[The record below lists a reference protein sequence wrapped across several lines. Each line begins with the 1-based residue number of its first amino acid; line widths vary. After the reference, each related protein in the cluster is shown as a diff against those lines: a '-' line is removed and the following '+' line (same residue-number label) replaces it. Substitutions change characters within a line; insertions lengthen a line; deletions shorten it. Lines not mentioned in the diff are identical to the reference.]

1 MLQIPDQKLKELLI
15 ADGIITAEDF
25 DALVRDAKRMERTI
39 ADVLLG
45 KSIITEDYYNNLL
58 SKYYRIERANLA
70 VRKVDEAVL
79 KLLSE
84 ELARQKRAIVF
95 NREPDG
101 TLDVALEDPSDYT
114 IIEFL
119 SSHLK
124 AKIKPFLASKDDLNK
139 GFSYYGRRLAEDFTR
154 IIQENI
160 RETLKARIQGREEKE
175 AALELPIVAIVDNL
189 LSYAISLR
197 ASDVHIEI
205 LEEEILIRYRIDGI
219 LHEIIRIPKEAY
231 AAIVARIKLLAG
243 LKLDEHRKPQDG
255 RFRYKIG
262 GEFIDIRVAVM
273 PVFYGE
279 KVEMRL
285 LTAAARPLSL
295 EELGLFPDSIKILN
309 NNLKKTYGMILVTGP
324 TGAGKTT
331 TLYSILNILNRPE
344 VNIVTIEDPVEYEIR
359 YVNQT
364 QVNPAAGLTFATGLR
379 AIVRQ
384 DPNIIMVGEIRDE
397 ETAEISVHS
406 ALTGHLVL
414 SSLHTNDAPTA
425 VPRLVDMKIVPFL
438 VAAVLNSV
446 IAQRLARRICLECIS
461 SAPVNKEL
469 IDSLKKQIEE
479 LKLKIE
485 FRVPKA
491 IFKGKG
497 CPACNFT
504 GYKGR
509 IGIFEILDIN
519 EEIRKY
525 IVSPEFTLDGLRDL
539 ARKAGMISMFED
551 GLRKVERGLTTIEE
565 VLRVIRE

>member
-15 ADGIITAEDF
+15 ADGVITDEDF
-25 DALVRDAKRMERTI
+25 ESAIRDAKRMGRTVI
-39 ADVLLG
+39 DVLLARNVV
-45 KSIITEDYYNNLL
+45 TESYYNGLL
-58 SKYYRIERANLA
+58 SKYYGIERANLA
-70 VRKVDEAVL
+70 VRKIDENIL
-79 KLLSE
+79 RLLSE
-84 ELARQKRAIVF
+84 ELARQKRAIIF
-95 NREPDG
+95 NREQDG

-124 AKIKPFLASKDDLNK
+124 AKIKPFLASKEDLNK
-139 GFSYYGRRLAEDFTR
+139 GFSFYGRRLAEDFTK

-160 RETLKARIQGREEKE
+160 RETLKARIEGRTERE
-175 AALELPIVAIVDNL
+175 AAIELPIVAIVDNI

-197 ASDVHIEI
+197 SSDIHIEI
-205 LEEEILIRYRIDGI
+205 LEDEILIRYRIDGI
-219 LHEIIRIPKEAY
+219 LHEIIRVPKEAH
-231 AAIVARIKLLAG
+231 AAIVARLKLLAG
-243 LKLDEHRKPQDG
+243 LKLDEHLKPQDG

-262 GEFIDIRVAVM
+262 GDFVDIRVAVM

-295 EELGLFPDSIKILN
+295 EELGLIPDSIQTIKENI
-309 NNLKKTYGMILVTGP
+309 KKSYGMILSTGP
-324 TGAGKTT
+324 TGSGKTT

-344 VNIVTIEDPVEYEIR
+344 VNIVTIEDPVEYDIK
-359 YVNQT
+359 YINQT
-364 QVNPAAGLTFATGLR
+364 QINPAAGITFANGLR

-397 ETAEISVHS
+397 ETAEICVHS

-414 SSLHTNDAPTA
+414 STLHTSDAPTA
-425 VPRLVDMKIVPFL
+425 IPRLVDMKIAPFL
-438 VAAVLNSV
+438 IAAVINSI
-446 IAQRLARRICLECIS
+446 IAQRLVRRICLDCVV
-461 SAPVNKEL
+461 SAPVEPKL
-469 IDSLKKQIEE
+469 IESIKKQIEE

-491 IFKGKG
+491 IFGGKG
-497 CPACNFT
+497 CPACNYT
-504 GYKGR
+504 GYRGR
-509 IGIFEILDIN
+509 IGIFEILDIT

-525 IVSPEFTLDGLRDL
+525 IVTPEFTLDGLRDL
-539 ARKAGMISMFED
+539 AKKAGMITMLED

>member
-15 ADGIITAEDF
+15 ADGIINEEDF
-25 DALVRDAKRMERTI
+25 ELVVRDAKRLERTV

-45 KSIITEDYYNNLL
+45 RSIITESYYNSLL
-58 SKYYRIERANLA
+58 SKYYRVERANLA
-70 VRKVDEAVL
+70 IRKIDESAL

-114 IIEFL
+114 VIEFL
-119 SSHLK
+119 SGHLK

-139 GFSYYGRRLAEDFTR
+139 GFSYYGRKLAEDFTK

-160 RETLKARIQGREEKE
+160 QETLKARIQGKEEKE
-175 AALELPIVAIVDNL
+175 AAVELPIVAIVDNL

-197 ASDVHIEI
+197 SSDVHIEI
-205 LEEEILIRYRIDGI
+205 LEDEILIRYRIDGI

-255 RFRYKIG
+255 RFRYKVG
-262 GEFIDIRVAVM
+262 TDFVDIRVAVM

-295 EELGLFPDSIKILN
+295 EELGMFPDNLKILN
-309 NNLKKTYGMILVTGP
+309 INLKKTYGMILVTGP

-364 QVNPAAGLTFATGLR
+364 QVNPVAGLTFATGLR

-397 ETAEISVHS
+397 ETAEIAVHS

-425 VPRLVDMKIVPFL
+425 IPRLIDMKIVPFL
-438 VAAVLNSV
+438 VAAVVNSV
-446 IAQRLARRICLECIS
+446 VAQRLARRICLECIS

-469 IDSLKKQIEE
+469 IDSIKKQIEE

-485 FRVPKA
+485 FRIPKA

-497 CPACNFT
+497 CQACNFT

-509 IGIFEILDIN
+509 IGIFEILDVN
-519 EEIRKY
+519 EEMRKY
-525 IVSPEFTLDGLRDL
+525 IVSPAFTLDGLREL
-539 ARKAGMISMFED
+539 AKKTGMIMMLED